1 MKKLKKLFAVMLSLI
16 MVLAMGI
23 TSFAAIPGDDGKYGT
38 ADDRGTITVEGV
50 ESTATVTAYK
60 VIEAQYDNNGG
71 SFSGYN
77 SLYTSVIPN
86 SRLQANLD
94 ITRDELN
101 KLADAVNKNTSKTAI
116 PMTYANG
123 NWTATVEPGTYLVLV
138 TGADTNIYNP
148 MVVSVYYTN
157 TDGTTNNLEEGKLKI
172 EDGGATAKV
181 SSQPKV
187 DKVITS
193 GNGTDKGNSA
203 NVGDTVSYKVSVNP
217 VPNYNGTY
225 PKLNVVDTLDKGLQ
239 YTDGSLNVVVKGANT
254 DGTDKALVAG
264 TDYTF
269 TPSTKD
275 GKTVLTVDFVVGG
288 KYTLNAYAGKVVE
301 ITYNATLTSA
311 ATLNDNANVNDV
323 TLNYTRDSKTNGN
336 DGSDNDK
343 TYTYTFD
350 IDGAATGT
358 TGIINKKG
366 DKATDTEGLNDA
378 TFALYKAEQLKED
391 GSFEGDPY
399 KTKTSETQ
407 GDKKGQLHFTGLAAG
422 TYYLQETAAPDG
434 YSVNTTIFKVV
445 IEASYYQT
453 GDTLPSDKEVGM
465 LKSWT
470 VKVGEGINAT
480 GDELK
485 EVANFTVNNEGTMTR
500 AENGGMDI
508 QNTSISSL
516 PSTGGIGTTIF
527 TIVGCGIMIA
537 AAGLFFASRRKEN
550 R

>member
-23 TSFAAIPGDDGKYGT
+23 TSFAADAGTDGKFGT
-38 ADDRGTITVEGV
+38 ADDRGTITVTGV
-50 ESTATVTAYK
+50 EKNATVTAYK
-60 VIEAQYDNNGG
+60 VVEAKYENNGG

-86 SRLQANLD
+86 NRLQANLD
-94 ITRDELN
+94 ITREELN
-101 KLADAVNKNTSKTAI
+101 KLADAVNKNTNKTGI
-116 PMTYANG
+116 SMTYANG
-123 NWTATVEPGTYLVLV
+123 SWTATVEPGTYLVLV
-138 TGADTNIYNP
+138 TDADTKIYNP

-157 TDGTTNNLEEGKLKI
+157 TDGTTNNLQEGNLVI
-172 EDGGATAKV
+172 AEGGATAKV
-181 SSQPKV
+181 SSQPEV

-193 GNGTDKGNSA
+193 GNGTNKGNSA

-217 VPNYNGTY
+217 VPNYNGTN

-269 TPSTKD
+269 TPSANGD
-275 GKTVLTVDFVVGG
+275 QTVLTVDFVVDG
-288 KYTLNAYAGKVVE
+288 KYTLNAYAGKEVD
-301 ITYNATLTSA
+301 ITYNTTLTEK
-311 ATLNDNANVNDV
+311 ATLNETANVNDV
-323 TLNYTRDSKTNGN
+323 TLNYTKDSKTEGN
-336 DGSDNDK
+336 DGTDNDK

-350 IDGAATGT
+350 IDGSATGT

-366 DKATDTEGLNDA
+366 DKTTDENGLNGA
-378 TFALYKAEQLKED
+378 TFALYKEDQLKE
-391 GSFEGDPY
+391 GKLTGNPF
-399 KTKTSETQ
+399 KTAISGTQ
-407 GDKKGQLHFTGLAAG
+407 GTAKGQLHFTGLAAG
-422 TYYLQETAAPDG
+422 TYYLQETEAPDG

-453 GDTLPSDKEVGM
+453 GDTLPQGKEVGM

-470 VKVGEGINAT
+470 VKVGEGINAI
-480 GDELK
+480 GDALK
-485 EVANFTVNNEGTMTR
+485 EVANFTVDNEGTMTR